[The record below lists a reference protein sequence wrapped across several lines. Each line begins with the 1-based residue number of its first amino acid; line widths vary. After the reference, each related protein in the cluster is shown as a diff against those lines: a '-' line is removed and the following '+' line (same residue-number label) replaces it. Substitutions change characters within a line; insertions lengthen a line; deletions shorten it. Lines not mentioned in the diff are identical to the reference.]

1 MTALFIECNLQRCVV
16 VPSNQMQLNKFI
28 NTLQIDM
35 RYFQQL
41 FIVFVLLAP
50 MQFAVAQ
57 TSPAAPKTGAPAK
70 TQAKVPAPSK
80 ELVSSTKPIDAAGQ
94 KQISEFIASRCG
106 IILEGDPSQARIAST
121 DLQTVLRQATAT
133 PIFLRACAE
142 GLKPLVPKI
151 IATNDSFRI
160 NNILQV
166 VRWTRSAEALDIL
179 IQQATTATQ
188 KDISIRIGA
197 SRLMPGCVANANLT
211 APQID
216 SAARRIRDAS
226 ESETQWVV
234 SVHEMQALAALVAV
248 AQEAKLTA
256 QLDFARAE
264 FLKTLTVSTVLA
276 SKPDGQEQIFALQR
290 GLIILRDILLKTPK
304 EEMAKMVPAI
314 RTLTQATKLIAKVK
328 APSVNGFSQSANNA
342 VVVAGVIDNLVGIQE
357 SAPKS
362 KGG

>member
-1 MTALFIECNLQRCVV
+1 
-16 VPSNQMQLNKFI
+16 MQLNKFI

-35 RYFQQL
+35 RYFQQF

-50 MQFAVAQ
+50 IQFAVAQ
-57 TSPAAPKTGAPAK
+57 APPAAPKTGAPAK
-70 TQAKVPAPSK
+70 TQAKVAAPSK

-248 AQEAKLTA
+248 VALFVGVGEMGVAQEAKLTA

-264 FLKTLTVSTVLA
+264 FLKTLTVSTVLV

-314 RTLTQATKLIAKVK
+314 RTITQATKLIAKVK

>member
-1 MTALFIECNLQRCVV
+1 
-16 VPSNQMQLNKFI
+16 
-28 NTLQIDM
+28 M
-35 RYFQQL
+35 RYFQQF

-50 MQFAVAQ
+50 IQFAVAQ
-57 TSPAAPKTGAPAK
+57 APPAAPKTGAPAK
-70 TQAKVPAPSK
+70 TQAKVAAPSK

-216 SAARRIRDAS
+216 SAA
-226 ESETQWVV
+226 
-234 SVHEMQALAALVAV
+234 V

-264 FLKTLTVSTVLA
+264 FLKTLTVSTVLV

-304 EEMAKMVPAI
+304 EEMSKMAPAI
-314 RTLTQATKLIAKVK
+314 RAITQATKLIAKVK